1 MLRTVYLTANQ
12 AWAITT
18 DAEGINLI
26 GIGPANQHL
35 FESKEELLR
44 VLRTCGLSL
53 RKNLVVLAEE
63 EG

>member
-1 MLRTVYLTANQ
+1 MLRAVYLVPNQ
-12 AWAITT
+12 AWAITG
-18 DAEGINLI
+18 AEGINII

-35 FESKEELLR
+35 FESKRELLR
-44 VLRTCGLSL
+44 VLRSCGLSL

>member
-1 MLRTVYLTANQ
+1 MLRAVYLVPNQ
-12 AWAITT
+12 AWAIT
-18 DAEGINLI
+18 DAE

-35 FESKEELLR
+35 FESKRELLR
-44 VLRTCGLSL
+44 VLRSCGLSL